1 MGETKAAKAAT
12 VSEST
17 DNIDAK
23 KDGKRIRKCMK
34 KEPLQ
39 PLNTGSLKKAVN
51 CKKSDMKPR
60 ISKRK
65 LKSKTSKST
74 KNKILT
80 STRKSSTSI
89 KNRKKCPTSTKTVK
103 QVAFSAPADAAEP
116 EAGPGPS
123 LGCVACAEGRKGEGD
138 LGCWV
143 CRLARLALVRR
154 LTQDIA
160 DIDIASS

>member
-1 MGETKAAKAAT
+1 MGETKVKESN

-34 KEPLQ
+34 QEPLQ
-39 PLNTGSLKKAVN
+39 PLNTGSLKKAAN
-51 CKKSDMKPR
+51 CKKSLMKPKT
-60 ISKRK
+60 SNRK
-65 LKSKTSKST
+65 LKSKTSKNT
-74 KNKILT
+74 KNKTLT
-80 STRKSSTSI
+80 SKKSATSI
-89 KNRKKCPTSTKTVK
+89 KSRKKCQTTTKTMK
-103 QVAFSAPADAAEP
+103 QVAFSAPAESVEP
-116 EAGPGPS
+116 EAGPG

-160 DIDIASS
+160 DLDISTS

>member
-1 MGETKAAKAAT
+1 MGEMKVKESN
-12 VSEST
+12 VSARI

-34 KEPLQ
+34 QEPLQ
-39 PLNTGSLKKAVN
+39 PLNTGSLKKAAN
-51 CKKSDMKPR
+51 CKKSLMKPR
-60 ISKRK
+60 TSNRK
-65 LKSKTSKST
+65 LKSKTSKNT
-74 KNKILT
+74 KIKTVT
-80 STRKSSTSI
+80 SKKSATSI
-89 KNRKKCPTSTKTVK
+89 NSRKKCQTTTKTMK
-103 QVAFSAPADAAEP
+103 QVAFSAPAESVEP
-116 EAGPGPS
+116 EAGPG

-160 DIDIASS
+160 DLDIASS

>member
-1 MGETKAAKAAT
+1 MGETKAKEAT

-39 PLNTGSLKKAVN
+39 PLNTGSLKKATN
-51 CKKSDMKPR
+51 CKKSVMKPR

-74 KNKILT
+74 KHKTLT
-80 STRKSSTSI
+80 SKKSATSI
-89 KNRKKCPTSTKTVK
+89 KSRKKCQTNTKTVK
-103 QVAFSAPADAAEP
+103 QVAFSAPAEAAEP
-116 EAGPGPS
+116 EAGPGPG

-143 CRLARLALVRR
+143 CRLARLAVVRR

>member
-1 MGETKAAKAAT
+1 MGETKAKEAT

-39 PLNTGSLKKAVN
+39 PLNTGSLKKATN
-51 CKKSDMKPR
+51 CKKSVMKPR
-60 ISKRK
+60 ISNRK

-74 KNKILT
+74 KHKTLT
-80 STRKSSTSI
+80 SKKSATSI
-89 KNRKKCPTSTKTVK
+89 RKKCQTSTTTVK
-103 QVAFSAPADAAEP
+103 QVAFSAPAEAAEP
-116 EAGPGPS
+116 EAGPGPG

-143 CRLARLALVRR
+143 CRLARLAVVRR

-160 DIDIASS
+160 DLDIASS

>member
-1 MGETKAAKAAT
+1 MGETKVKESN

-34 KEPLQ
+34 QEPLQ
-39 PLNTGSLKKAVN
+39 PLNTGSLKKAPN
-51 CKKSDMKPR
+51 CKKSLMKPR
-60 ISKRK
+60 TSNRK
-65 LKSKTSKST
+65 LKSKTSKNT
-74 KNKILT
+74 KIKTVT
-80 STRKSSTSI
+80 SKKSATSI
-89 KNRKKCPTSTKTVK
+89 NSRKKCQTTTKTMK
-103 QVAFSAPADAAEP
+103 QVAFSGPAESAEP
-116 EAGPGPS
+116 EAGPG

-160 DIDIASS
+160 DLDISTS

>member
-1 MGETKAAKAAT
+1 MGETKAKEAT
-12 VSEST
+12 VSEGT

-23 KDGKRIRKCMK
+23 KDGERIRKCMK

-74 KNKILT
+74 KNKTLT
-80 STRKSSTSI
+80 SRKSSASI
-89 KNRKKCPTSTKTVK
+89 KSRNKRQSSTKTVR

-116 EAGPGPS
+116 EAGPGPG

-143 CRLARLALVRR
+143 CRLARLAVVRR

-160 DIDIASS
+160 DLDIASS

>member
-1 MGETKAAKAAT
+1 MGETKVKESN

-39 PLNTGSLKKAVN
+39 PLNTGSLKKAA
-51 CKKSDMKPR
+51 KKSVMKPR
-60 ISKRK
+60 MSKRK
-65 LKSKTSKST
+65 LKSKTSKHCNR
-74 KNKILT
+74 KALT
-80 STRKSSTSI
+80 SKKSTSI
-89 KNRKKCPTSTKTVK
+89 KSRKKCQTNTKTVK

-143 CRLARLALVRR
+143 CRLARLAVVRR

-160 DIDIASS
+160 DLDIASS

>member
-1 MGETKAAKAAT
+1 MGETKVKESN

-34 KEPLQ
+34 QEPLQ
-39 PLNTGSLKKAVN
+39 PLNTGSLKKAAN
-51 CKKSDMKPR
+51 CKKSLMKPKT
-60 ISKRK
+60 SNRK
-65 LKSKTSKST
+65 LKSKTSKNT
-74 KNKILT
+74 KNKTLT
-80 STRKSSTSI
+80 SKKS
-89 KNRKKCPTSTKTVK
+89 RKKCQTTTKTMK
-103 QVAFSAPADAAEP
+103 QVAFSGPAESA
-116 EAGPGPS
+116 EAGPG

-160 DIDIASS
+160 DLDIASS

>member
-1 MGETKAAKAAT
+1 MGETKAKEAT

-39 PLNTGSLKKAVN
+39 PLNTGSLKRAAN
-51 CKKSDMKPR
+51 CKKSVMKPR
-60 ISKRK
+60 MSKRK
-65 LKSKTSKST
+65 LKSKTSKHSNRKT
-74 KNKILT
+74 LT
-80 STRKSSTSI
+80 SKKSSTST
-89 KNRKKCPTSTKTVK
+89 KNRKKCPTSTKTVR
-103 QVAFSAPADAAEP
+103 QVAFSAPAEAAEP
-116 EAGPGPS
+116 EAGPGPG

-143 CRLARLALVRR
+143 CRLARLAVVRR